1 MIRRKDEHE
10 EFVSAVYLYDLYDK
24 DILLL
29 AAWFLLI
36 RNKEWNDGGF
46 IK

>member
-10 EFVSAVYLYDLYDK
+10 EFVSVVYLYDLYDK
-24 DILLL
+24 DILL
-29 AAWFLLI
+29 LLI